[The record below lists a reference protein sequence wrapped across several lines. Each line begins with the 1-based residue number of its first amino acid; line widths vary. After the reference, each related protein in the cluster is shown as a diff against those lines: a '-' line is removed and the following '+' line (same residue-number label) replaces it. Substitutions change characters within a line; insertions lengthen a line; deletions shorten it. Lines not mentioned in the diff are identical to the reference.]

1 MHTLLRKSGIAA
13 ATAVAIAGLTVG
25 LLMWL
30 VVFLSVGG
38 EWFLMWQSKSWN
50 GQDVAFRMFAVMG
63 IILLLVAQQ
72 ETDDVEPRNR
82 A

>member
-1 MHTLLRKSGIAA
+1 
-13 ATAVAIAGLTVG
+13 
-25 LLMWL
+25 
-30 VVFLSVGG
+30 
-38 EWFLMWQSKSWN
+38 MWQSKSWN

-82 A
+82 T